1 MMKLRVIA
9 EGKIRSSPIK
19 DLAGDYASR
28 IKHYFPFERREAKGE
43 MAAFKMIEKNDFFVL
58 CDEKGEQKS
67 SLELAGFLANCQQ
80 RRIKRLVFYIGGPV
94 GIGPKF
100 KERANHVLALSRMT
114 FPHEM
119 AQSILL
125 EQIYRACT
133 ILKGEAYHK

>member
-9 EGKIRSSPIK
+9 EGKIKSSPIK
-19 DLAGDYASR
+19 DLAGEYASR
-28 IKHYFPFERREAKGE
+28 IKHYFPFERLEVKDE
-43 MAAFKMIEKNDFFVL
+43 KAAIKSIEKNDFLVV
-58 CDEKGEQKS
+58 CDEQGQQKS
-67 SLELAGFLANCQQ
+67 SSELAKFFTTCQQ
-80 RRIKRLVFYIGGPV
+80 RRIKRLVFYIGGPTGV
-94 GIGPKF
+94 GAKL
-100 KERANHVLALSRMT
+100 KERANQILALSRMT